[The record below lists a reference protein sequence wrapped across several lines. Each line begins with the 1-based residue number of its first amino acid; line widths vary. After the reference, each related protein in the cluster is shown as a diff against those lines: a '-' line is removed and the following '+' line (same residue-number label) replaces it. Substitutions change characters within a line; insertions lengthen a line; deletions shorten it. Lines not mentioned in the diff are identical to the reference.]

1 MTREYIGGNLI
12 ISRSSGKPGL
22 KVVLSELSIS
32 VHLLSPEV
40 KRSDID
46 QAALA
51 AVAAPVAASA
61 AVAAPAVPLLALVRS
76 HFHIANSN
84 SCLYIPHQPG
94 CSCFS
99 TPLTGFLA
107 SQAS

>member
-1 MTREYIGGNLI
+1 MTREYIGGNFI

-51 AVAAPVAASA
+51 ALAAVAASA

-84 SCLYIPHQPG
+84 SCLYIPHKPG
-94 CSCFS
+94 CSCFN
-99 TPLTGFLA
+99 TPLI
-107 SQAS
+107 

>member
-12 ISRSSGKPGL
+12 ISRNSGKPGL

-51 AVAAPVAASA
+51 AVAASA

-76 HFHIANSN
+76 HFTLQTSNLVYIFHIN
-84 SCLYIPHQPG
+84 
-94 CSCFS
+94 
-99 TPLTGFLA
+99 
-107 SQAS
+107 QAAPALVLL

>member
-1 MTREYIGGNLI
+1 MTRENIGGNLI

-51 AVAAPVAASA
+51 AVAASA
-61 AVAAPAVPLLALVRS
+61 AVAAPTVPLLALVRS

-84 SCLYIPHQPG
+84 SCLYIPHKPG
-94 CSCFS
+94 CSCFN
-99 TPLTGFLA
+99 TPLI
-107 SQAS
+107 

>member
-1 MTREYIGGNLI
+1 MTREYIGGNFI

-51 AVAAPVAASA
+51 AVAVVAASA
-61 AVAAPAVPLLALVRS
+61 AVAVVAAPAVPLLALVRS

-94 CSCFS
+94 CSCFNA
-99 TPLTGFLA
+99 PLI
-107 SQAS
+107 